1 MCKPSP
7 PAPPDPNVVAQAQT
21 QSNKET
27 AITNADLNRI
37 GQNTPYGSLS
47 YEVTG
52 TSPSGNP
59 QYTQN
64 VTLSPE
70 QQQLYNKYTQG
81 QNTLADTALFG
92 LGNVQQNFQTPL
104 NIRNDPTKTDYGT
117 QVNQARDAAYG
128 AATHYL
134 DPQFADQ
141 KSELDAQLANQG
153 LSVGG
158 EAYDK
163 AQAAFGRQKEGAYD
177 QARNL
182 AFNQGLQAQNQGFN
196 QGLQGAGLQFA
207 EYNQPLGTYNA
218 LMTGSQPT
226 NPTFGNVPQVN
237 QANTDVAGI
246 QNSGYQNQ
254 MSRFNAQQQGI
265 NNLFSLGGSLG
276 GAAILASDRRL
287 KLDIERTGELEN
299 GLPWYRFRYVWDA
312 PGTVREGL
320 MSDDVRKV
328 RPEAVTVDEYGFDR
342 VFYQLAMAA

>member
-52 TSPSGNP
+52 TSPYGNP

-70 QQQLYNKYTQG
+70 QQQLYNKFTQG
-81 QNTLADTALFG
+81 QNTLADTAIG
-92 LGNVQQNFQTPL
+92 RLGNLQQNFAQPFSL
-104 NIRNDPTKTDYGT
+104 RNDPTTTDYGT

-141 KSELDAQLANQG
+141 KSALDAQLANQG
-153 LSVGG
+153 LSAGG
-158 EAYDK
+158 EAYEK
-163 AQAAFGRQKEGAYD
+163 AQAGFGRERAQAYD
-177 QARNL
+177 QARAL
-182 AFNQGLQAQNQGFN
+182 SFNQGLQAQNQGFN

-207 EYNQPLGTYNA
+207 EYNQPLSTYNA

-246 QNSGYQNQ
+246 QQNGYNNQ
-254 MSRFNAQQQGI
+254 MSRYNAQQQGI

-276 GAAILASDRRL
+276 GAAIMASDRRL
-287 KLDIERTGELEN
+287 KRDIKRVGATSQGIPVYE
-299 GLPWYRFRYVWDA
+299 FRYIWDSHE
-312 PGTVREGL
+312 VRHRGVMADEI
-320 MSDDVRKV
+320 RKIM
-328 RPEAVTVDEYGFDR
+328 PEAVVEINGFDHVDYSR
-342 VFYQLAMAA
+342 IAP

>member
-52 TSPSGNP
+52 TSPNGNP

-141 KSELDAQLANQG
+141 KEALDAQLANQG

-163 AQAAFGRQKEGAYD
+163 AQAAFGRQKSQAYD
-177 QARNL
+177 QARDL
-182 AFNQGLQAQNQGFN
+182 AYNQGLQAQNQGFN
-196 QGLQGAGLQFA
+196 QGLKGAELQFS
-207 EYNQPLGTYNA
+207 EYNQPLATYNA

-226 NPTFGNVPQVN
+226 NPSFSNVPNVT

-246 QNSGYQNQ
+246 QNQGYQNQ

-265 NNLFSLGGSLG
+265 NNLFQLGGQV
-276 GAAILASDRRL
+276 GAAAIMASDRRL
-287 KLDIERTGELEN
+287 KRDIKRVGETSSGIPVYE
-299 GLPWYRFRYVWDA
+299 FRYIWDSHETRHRGVMA
-312 PGTVREGL
+312 DE
-320 MSDDVRKV
+320 VRKV
-328 RPEAVTVDEYGFDR
+328 MPQAVVTMNGFDMVDYSMVR
-342 VFYQLAMAA
+342 P

>member
-7 PAPPDPNVVAQAQT
+7 PAPPDPNVVAAAQT
-21 QSNKET
+21 ASNKET

-47 YEVTG
+47 YEITG
-52 TSPSGNP
+52 TSPNGNP

-81 QNTLADTALFG
+81 QNTLADTAISS
-92 LGNVQQNFQTPL
+92 LGNVQNNFAQPFSL
-104 NIRNDPTKTDYGT
+104 RNDPTKTDFGT

-141 KSELDAQLANQG
+141 KAALDSQLANQG

-163 AQAAFGRQKEGAYD
+163 AQAAFERQKGQAYD

-182 AFNQGLQAQNQGFN
+182 AYEQGLQTQNQGFN
-196 QGLQGAGLQFA
+196 QGLQGASLQFA
-207 EYNQPLGTYNA
+207 QYNQPLATYNA

-246 QNSGYQNQ
+246 QNQGYQNQ
-254 MSRFNAQQQGI
+254 MSRYNAQQQGI

-287 KLDIERTGELEN
+287 KRDIKRIGETSQGIPLYE
-299 GLPWYRFRYVWDA
+299 YRYIWDGVETRHRGVMA
-312 PGTVREGL
+312 DE
-320 MSDDVRKV
+320 VRKV
-328 RPEAVTVDEYGFDR
+328 IPEAVLTVNGFDMVDYSR
-342 VFYQLAMAA
+342 IAP

>member
-7 PAPPDPNVVAQAQT
+7 PAPPDPNVVANAQT
-21 QSNKET
+21 ASNKET
-27 AITNADLNRI
+27 AIANAALNRVN
-37 GQNTPYGSLS
+37 QYTPYGSNT
-47 YEVTG
+47 YDITG
-52 TSPSGNP
+52 TAPDGTPTYSQTVS
-59 QYTQN
+59 
-64 VTLSPE
+64 LSPE
-70 QQQLYNKYTQG
+70 QQQLYNKFTQG
-81 QNTLADTALFG
+81 QNTLADTALG
-92 LGNVQQNFQTPL
+92 SLGTVQNNFATPFSL
-104 NIRNDPTKTDYGT
+104 RNDPTKTDFGT

-141 KSELDAQLANQG
+141 KSALDAQLANQG

-163 AQAAFGRQKEGAYD
+163 AQAAFGRQKGQAYD

-182 AFNQGLQAQNQGFN
+182 AYGQGLQAQNQGFN
-196 QGLQGAGLQFA
+196 QGLQGASLQFA
-207 EYNQPLGTYNA
+207 EYNQPLSTYNA

-246 QNSGYQNQ
+246 QQNGYQNQ
-254 MSRFNAQQQGI
+254 MSRYNAQNQGI

-287 KLDIERTGELEN
+287 KRDVKRVGETSQGIPVYE
-299 GLPWYRFRYVWDA
+299 FRYIWDSHE
-312 PGTVREGL
+312 VRHKGVMADE
-320 MSDDVRKV
+320 VRKIM
-328 RPEAVTVDEYGFDR
+328 PDAVVPINGFDHVDYSR
-342 VFYQLAMAA
+342 IAP